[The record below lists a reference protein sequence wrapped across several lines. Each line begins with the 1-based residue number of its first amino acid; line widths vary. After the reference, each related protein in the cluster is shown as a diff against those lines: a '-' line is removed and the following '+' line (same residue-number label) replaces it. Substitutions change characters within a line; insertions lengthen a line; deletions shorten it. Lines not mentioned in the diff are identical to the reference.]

1 MTTNAYHYRALKEL
15 EAVCAHQG
23 FAIKVSDVF
32 GTPSLALIA
41 KDDQLPIYTRDIEL
55 ARGTVEE
62 LTSFLTGWH
71 KAKEYLS
78 MLRLIDDKKL
88 ARAEQDYRNKV
99 LLATI
104 KHGKDHNGK

>member
-15 EAVCAHQG
+15 EAICAHQG
-23 FAIKVSDVF
+23 FAIKVSEVF
-32 GTPSLALIA
+32 GTSTLALIA
-41 KDDQLPIYTRDIEL
+41 RDDRLPIYARDVEL

-62 LTSFLTGWH
+62 LTNFLSGWH

-78 MLRLIDDKKL
+78 ILRLLDDKKL
-88 ARAEQDYRNKV
+88 ARAEQDYRNKI

-104 KHGKDHNGK
+104 KHGKGHNGK